1 MASPSI
7 QITMHLRK
15 RYLSIIVQAGIA
27 ACLPVLASGQST
39 FKVVPTPNENFD
51 SELFAVSASSPTD
64 IWAVG
69 QSTIHFDGTKWTAF
83 PAPKNPGNNTSAL
96 QGVADISP
104 TEAWAVGGTNA
115 SSTTGVN
122 QLIEHWDGIQWS
134 LFPGP
139 VFGSTDEPYLYG
151 VTAINA
157 NDIWAV
163 GDVVNTANG
172 LLSFLFEHWDGTAW
186 TATTVADGDSGFLL
200 GASSDAT
207 NDVWAVGYS
216 GFLDES
222 SKTLVFRYDGT
233 VWQQVKSANS
243 GVADQLNA
251 VTAIAPND
259 VWAVGSYFKAE
270 HTPSL
275 TLIEHFDG
283 SAWTVVPSPNVGPA
297 SNNQSNRLF
306 GITALSTSDIYAFG
320 SYFAANGSGHQMT
333 LVEHWDGSAWSIIP
347 SPNPSKGGFLS
358 DVLFA
363 GVALSPDT
371 LLIVGSE
378 DEAPHTGTLAIA
390 TATAGVNH

>member
-1 MASPSI
+1 
-7 QITMHLRK
+7 
-15 RYLSIIVQAGIA
+15 VA
-27 ACLPVLASGQST
+27 ARQLESAADRWAELPVMA
-39 FKVVPTPNENFD
+39 
-51 SELFAVSASSPTD
+51 ELKAKAKAQRLWNLFLPKRHYPDALTNLEYAPLCEIMGRSPLGPEPFNCSAPDT
-64 IWAVG
+64 
-69 QSTIHFDGTKWTAF
+69 
-83 PAPKNPGNNTSAL
+83 GNMET
-96 QGVADISP
+96 
-104 TEAWAVGGTNA
+104 
-115 SSTTGVN
+115 
-122 QLIEHWDGIQWS
+122 LI
-134 LFPGP
+134 
-139 VFGSTDEPYLYG
+139 LYG
-151 VTAINA
+151 SDEQKRRWLKPLMEGEIRSCFAMTEP
-157 NDIWAV
+157 AV
-163 GDVVNTANG
+163 
-172 LLSFLFEHWDGTAW
+172 
-186 TATTVADGDSGFLL
+186 
-200 GASSDAT
+200 ASSDAT

-363 GVALSPDT
+363 GVT
-371 LLIVGSE
+371 LVVKRYRVSNFRSGVRSRT
-378 DEAPHTGTLAIA
+378 AAVTGEFP
-390 TATAGVNH
+390 